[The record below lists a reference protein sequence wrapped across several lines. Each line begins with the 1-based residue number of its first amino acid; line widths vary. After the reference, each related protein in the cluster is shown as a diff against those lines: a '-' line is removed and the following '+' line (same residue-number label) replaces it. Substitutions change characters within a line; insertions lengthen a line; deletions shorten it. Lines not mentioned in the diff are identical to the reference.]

1 MINLLD
7 LDRNAINAL
16 IADKPYRGDQVF
28 QWLYQKR
35 IDDIAK
41 MSNLPKELRGMI
53 ARQAVIAYPAVA
65 RHQTASDTT
74 EKFAYRLADGQII
87 ESVLIPEEKHWT
99 ICVSSQVGCAMGCR
113 FCCTATL
120 GFKRNLTPGEILA
133 QVLIPMQRYP
143 GRLFRNIVVMGM
155 GEPLLNYTNVVQA
168 VRILSDEQGPDIS
181 TRRITI
187 STCGIVPQLRTLW
200 EDTHVGLAV
209 SLNAAIDEKRTALMP
224 INARYPLAGLMEAL
238 KAFPL
243 PPRRRITIEY
253 VMLGGVNDSL
263 VDAKALVKVLHGV
276 RSKVNLIPFNPWPG
290 APFVAPDPGVVLA
303 FQAYL
308 KERDFSVLIRR
319 ERGRD
324 IQAACGQLAGGLSDE
339 RG

>member
-7 LDRNAINAL
+7 LDRDAIKTL
-16 IADKPYRGDQVF
+16 IDDKPYRGDQVF

-35 IDDIAK
+35 IDDIAR
-41 MSNLPKELRGMI
+41 MSNLPKDLRERI
-53 ARQAVIAYPAVA
+53 ARQAVIAYPSIA
-65 RHQTASDTT
+65 RHQVAANTT

-87 ESVLIPEEKHWT
+87 ERVLIPEEDHWT

-113 FCCTATL
+113 FCCTAQQ

-133 QVLIPMQRYP
+133 QVLMPMQRYP
-143 GRLFRNIVVMGM
+143 ERLFRNIVVMGM
-155 GEPLLNYTNVVQA
+155 GEPLLNYANVVQA
-168 VRILSDEQGPDIS
+168 VSILSDEQGPDIS

-187 STCGIVPQLRTLW
+187 STCGIIPHLKTLW

-209 SLNAAIDEKRTALMP
+209 SLNAAMDAKRTELMP
-224 INARYPLAGLMEAL
+224 INAKYPLPQLMEAL
-238 KAFPL
+238 RAYPL

-263 VDAKALVKVLHGV
+263 TDAKALVKTLHGV
-276 RSKVNLIPFNPWPG
+276 RCKVNLIPFNPWTG
-290 APFVAPDPGVVLA
+290 APFTAPEPAAVLA

-308 KERDFSVLIRR
+308 KECDFSVLIRR

-324 IQAACGQLAGGLSDE
+324 IQAACGQLAGGMSA
-339 RG
+339 GMG

>member
-7 LDRNAINAL
+7 LDRDAINAL
-16 IADKPYRGDQVF
+16 IADRPYRGDQVF

-41 MSNLPKELRGMI
+41 MTNLSKELRERI
-53 ARQAVIAYPAVA
+53 ACQAVIAYPSLGDHQVA
-65 RHQTASDTT
+65 ADTT
-74 EKFAYRLADGQII
+74 EKFAYRLGDGQII
-87 ESVLIPEEKHWT
+87 ESVLIPEEDHWT

-120 GFKRNLTPGEILA
+120 GFKRNLSPGEILA
-133 QVLIPMQRYP
+133 QVLMPMQLYP
-143 GRLFRNIVVMGM
+143 DRLFRNIVVMGM
-155 GEPLLNYTNVVQA
+155 GEPLLNYVNVVQA
-168 VRILSDEQGPDIS
+168 VRILADENGPDIS

-187 STCGIVPQLRTLW
+187 STCGIIPHLKTLW
-200 EDTHVGLAV
+200 EDTHAGLAV
-209 SLNAAIDEKRTALMP
+209 SLNAAIDAKRSQLMP
-224 INARYPLAGLMEAL
+224 INAKYPLPQLIEAL
-238 KAFPL
+238 RAYPL

-253 VMLGGVNDSL
+253 VLLGGVNDGL
-263 VDAKALVKVLHGV
+263 ADAKALVKVLHGV
-276 RSKVNLIPFNPWPG
+276 RCKVNLIPFNPWPG
-290 APFVAPDPGVVLA
+290 APFTAPEPDAVLA
-303 FQAYL
+303 FQSYL

-324 IQAACGQLAGGLSDE
+324 IQAACGQLAGGLSAE